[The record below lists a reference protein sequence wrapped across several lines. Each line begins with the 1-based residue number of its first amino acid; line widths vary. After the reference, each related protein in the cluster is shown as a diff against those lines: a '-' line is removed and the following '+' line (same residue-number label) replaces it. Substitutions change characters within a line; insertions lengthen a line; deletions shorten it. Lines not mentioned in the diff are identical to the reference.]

1 MSDGPKRIH
10 LGIDIDPDQ
19 YDAIQ
24 EIADRT
30 GVARDDVV
38 RRALAIGLAAIR
50 HGQDDR
56 EKRPP
61 TASQ

>member
-30 GVARDDVV
+30 GVARDEVV
-38 RRALAIGLAAIR
+38 RRALGIGLIAIR
-50 HGQDDR
+50 GDD
-56 EKRPP
+56 EKKRPP

>member
-1 MSDGPKRIH
+1 MSDRPKRIH

-30 GVARDDVV
+30 GVTRDDVV
-38 RRALAIGLAAIR
+38 RRALDLGLAALR
-50 HGQDDR
+50 HDDAK
-56 EKRPP
+56 KRPP
-61 TASQ
+61 SATQ